1 MSHKTAKALRR
12 ALRVDLSNT
21 PTYQRHS
28 RGGPLVA
35 TGERGNY
42 QRAKRSGI
50 ALALVHAKEL

>member
-12 ALRVDLSNT
+12 AMCVNLRS
-21 PTYQRHS
+21 PRSYQRHS